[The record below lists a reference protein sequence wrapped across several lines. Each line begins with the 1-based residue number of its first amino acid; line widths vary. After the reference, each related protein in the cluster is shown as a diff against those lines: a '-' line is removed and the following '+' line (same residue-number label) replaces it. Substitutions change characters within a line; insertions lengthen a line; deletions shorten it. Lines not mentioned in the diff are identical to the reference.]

1 MFGFE
6 VDIKVG
12 NVFLFIN
19 IFVGIVV
26 YNIELKFGKG
36 GQFVCLVGIFVQVF
50 GKEGKYV
57 FVCFNFGEVCMIFFV
72 CCVFIG

>member
-1 MFGFE
+1 MGIEIMLGFE

-36 GQFVCLVGIFVQVF
+36 G
-50 GKEGKYV
+50 
-57 FVCFNFGEVCMIFFV
+57 
-72 CCVFIG
+72 